1 MIKFILCLCAGLFSV
16 NSALA
21 QSSIACNF
29 EPSSSLVPNVS
40 LAAIIEERVQRDTEK
55 YDCHLDEN
63 GITQCDTKFIW
74 KIPNAIYS
82 TSQTSRVT
90 CVNFGDKT
98 DRITYKFAKATD
110 PHIPI
115 PANSNVW
122 KNLTLTI
129 SGAGSQK
136 TFSNI
141 ENMEH
146 DKLFSWSDTTL
157 APCQKNCWDIAFA
170 TPRYTKNLTFN
181 FRVQPKVF
189 KTEFEIH
196 PYYDLQDSV
205 GTLWIAASSDN
216 EITWATTDIP
226 YLMICG
232 LDNKIYCNFS
242 PSLGGGDGGGGSGG
256 GGGGGGGGSI
266 KPPIKQCTLTVVT
279 PDVVA
284 FQPISSDDLSRGRV
298 RSEDFTMTVIKGPD
312 QSTTC
317 MGSAYNLPG
326 EIKTQGGYP
335 ISPTFWGI
343 SHSSGTP
350 QGIGLKLFDLG
361 KGTYLSF
368 NQKYSRFISDISSIS
383 ESKRMRAEISAT
395 TKDLKKIKDGE
406 YSQVLT
412 FEVAMP

>member
-1 MIKFILCLCAGLFSV
+1 MIKFILSFCIGLFSV
-16 NSALA
+16 NTAWAESV
-21 QSSIACNF
+21 IACDWT
-29 EPSSSLVPNVS
+29 PSPSLIPAVS
-40 LAAIIEERVQRDTEK
+40 LGSLIKGRIQRGTEDINCYQDEE
-55 YDCHLDEN
+55 
-63 GITQCDTKFIW
+63 GIKHCDKKDIW
-74 KIPNAIYS
+74 KIPNGIYS
-82 TSQTSRVT
+82 TSQTARVI
-90 CVNFGDKT
+90 CINFGDKAEM
-98 DRITYKFAKATD
+98 ITYKFSKASD
-110 PHIPI
+110 LDIPI

-129 SGAGSQK
+129 SGAGSQR

-146 DKLFSWSDTTL
+146 DKQFTWNDTTL
-157 APCQKNCWDIAFA
+157 APCQKTCWDLELA
-170 TPRYTKNLTFN
+170 TPRYTKSLTFN

-189 KTEFEIH
+189 KTDYNVNPF
-196 PYYDLQDSV
+196 YDLQDSV
-205 GTLWIAASSDN
+205 GALWIISGSD
-216 EITWATTDIP
+216 TDMAWSTTSTP
-226 YLMICG
+226 YLIICG
-232 LDNKIYCNFS
+232 LNGN
-242 PSLGGGDGGGGSGG
+242 DGSTSCGTNSSIGSGG
-256 GGGGGGGGSI
+256 GGGSMR
-266 KPPIKQCTLTVVT
+266 PPIKQCTLTVVT

-335 ISPTFWGI
+335 ISSTFWGI
-343 SHSSGTP
+343 SHSSGAP

-361 KGTYLSF
+361 KGAYLKF
-368 NQKYSRFISDISSIS
+368 NQKYSSFISDISSIS

>member
-1 MIKFILCLCAGLFSV
+1 MIKFILSLCLGLFSV
-16 NSALA
+16 NSTWAD
-21 QSSIACNF
+21 SSIACDF
-29 EPSSSLVPNVS
+29 EPSSSLVPSVS
-40 LAAIIEERVQRDTEK
+40 LATLITGRVQKDTEK
-55 YDCHLDEN
+55 YNCQQDEN
-63 GITQCDTKFIW
+63 GITQCDTKLIW
-74 KIPNAIYS
+74 RIPNVTYS
-82 TSQTSRVT
+82 ASQTTRVT
-90 CVNFGDKT
+90 CVNFSDKT
-98 DRITYKFAKATD
+98 ETITYKFAKGSD
-110 PHIPI
+110 LHIPI

-146 DKLFSWSDTTL
+146 DKLFSWSDSTL
-157 APCQKNCWDIAFA
+157 APCQKNCWDLALA
-170 TPRYTKNLTFN
+170 TPRYTKNLTFD
-181 FRVQPKVF
+181 FRVQPKIF
-189 KTEFEIH
+189 KTDFVVN
-196 PYYDLQDSV
+196 PFYDLQDSV

-216 EITWATTDIP
+216 EMAWGVSSTP

-232 LDNKIYCNFS
+232 LDMKVYCYLS
-242 PSLGGGDGGGGSGG
+242 TSIGG

-335 ISPTFWGI
+335 ISSTFWGI
-343 SHSSGTP
+343 SHSSGAP

-361 KGTYLSF
+361 KGAYLKF